1 MKKNFILIFIFCLM
15 LTSYSYSAG
24 TSGSG
29 GSDASSSNYDKA
41 SSLIKRA
48 KKLEKKGKI
57 EKANKRYEKALQYLV
72 KSNKEKPK
80 QPDTLNYLGFA
91 TRKLGDYKKGEEYYL
106 SGLKIDPSHKGINEY
121 LGELYVVTNR
131 IDLAKE
137 RLNVLKN
144 CNCEEYIELKEIIE
158 GKKKSKY

>member
-1 MKKNFILIFIFCLM
+1 MKKNLLLIVIFYFVLIIS
-15 LTSYSYSAG
+15 SYGAAS
-24 TSGSG
+24 SGNG
-29 GSDASSSNYDKA
+29 GSTNYYKKGET
-41 SSLIKRA
+41 LIKRA

-57 EKANKRYEKALQYLV
+57 EKANKRYNKALEYLI
-72 KSNKEKPK
+72 KSNKEKPN

-91 TRKLGDYKKGEEYYL
+91 TRKLGDYQKGEEYYL
-106 SGLKIDPSHKGINEY
+106 SGLKIDPNHKGINEY

>member
-1 MKKNFILIFIFCLM
+1 M

-57 EKANKRYEKALQYLV
+57 EKAKLRFNKALEYLIV
-72 KSNKEKPK
+72 ANYKRTKRFIKSNPISDDR
-80 QPDTLNYLGFA
+80 QVTTPGQA
-91 TRKLGDYKKGEEYYL
+91 TPSSTAWDY
-106 SGLKIDPSHKGINEY
+106 H
-121 LGELYVVTNR
+121 
-131 IDLAKE
+131 
-137 RLNVLKN
+137 
-144 CNCEEYIELKEIIE
+144 
-158 GKKKSKY
+158 